1 MYWRLISLE
10 EIIQIWIV
18 SSKDINLQ
26 YLCKTYCRE
35 LEQYWCCSMHLKKSV
50 MRPQITVFKNCNK
63 WTPVYKGHWRWKLIF
78 WINAHSPVEKQSNQ
92 DPSNNTL
99 IHLKNN
105 GSHIKVPLIF
115 RFLIMSFYLC
125 FITYCG
131 LNGYVYILER
141 VLDILNKLIDDSQNI
156 CGYLTLNEIHTKLT
170 SLMIFSN
177 NRNLINTSWTPTPPE
192 GKKQYCI

>member
-1 MYWRLISLE
+1 MYRRLISLE
-10 EIIQIWIV
+10 EIIQIWII

-26 YLCKTYCRE
+26 YLCKTFCRE
-35 LEQYWCCSMHLKKSV
+35 LEQYWCSSMHLKKSV
-50 MRPQITVFKNCNK
+50 MRAQITVFKNCNK

-78 WINAHSPVEKQSNQ
+78 WINAHSPIEKQSNQ
-92 DPSNNTL
+92 DPSNNTP

-141 VLDILNKLIDDSQNI
+141 VLDTLNKLINDSQNN
-156 CGYLTLNEIHTKLT
+156 CEYLTLNEIHTKLI